1 MDLSNYA
8 MKADPKGEVKID
20 WNSLKAQVDKINVIK
35 MRTVPA
41 DLSKP
46 STVVDTD
53 VVQQTVNDKLVTIV
67 LRYWALGD

>member
-1 MDLSNYA
+1 
-8 MKADPKGEVKID
+8 
-20 WNSLKAQVDKINVIK
+20 
-35 MRTVPA
+35 MRTVPV

-67 LRYWALGD
+67 LWY